1 MTVVEEMLLR
11 QAIELSAVIGD
22 HSETLRNL
30 TVSFMKSEFGMDL
43 PNDEIGRALDRETT
57 ARLFFACGKSK
68 PEEIR
73 NPQNCLRLA
82 RDLWLDYS
90 IAISNKLT
98 AEHFMNEAEERFRK
112 EKELNSTLEMK
123 QSPVSGAIKKI
134 FSKPEIA
141 QEYKSYLQKTVQYF
155 QVAFYVLD
163 EYFANSTAK
172 PLFDIYN
179 PFIVP
184 VEEPSVVGINSPAE
198 GTTEDKNKTKI
209 KYLEKSIH
217 DLKVKLEYAQ
227 KDAMRDIAMTL
238 TSSGFGSPLFELHAI
253 KKDESTPEHIS
264 SAISNLF
271 LALESLDIRISKD
284 SLVGKTMVFDEIEEG
299 KFCLQNDDVLEST
312 DSVTVKYPGVKLGKE
327 MIVKPTITKEK

>member
-1 MTVVEEMLLR
+1 MTIVEEMLLR

-22 HSETLRNL
+22 HSETLKNL
-30 TVSFMKSEFGMDL
+30 TVSFMKSEFGLEL
-43 PNDEIGRALDRETT
+43 PNDEIGRALDREAT

-90 IAISNKLT
+90 IAVSNQLT
-98 AEHFMNEAEERFRK
+98 AEHFIKKAEERFHK

-123 QSPVSGAIKKI
+123 QSPVLSAIKKI

-141 QEYKSYLQKTVQYF
+141 QEYKEYLQKTVQYF

-163 EYFANSTAK
+163 EYFASSTAK
-172 PLFDIYN
+172 TLFDLYN
-179 PFIVP
+179 PFLEHI
-184 VEEPSVVGINSPAE
+184 EETSVVEVNSPAE
-198 GTTEDKNKTKI
+198 VAEDKNKSKI

-253 KKDESTPEHIS
+253 KKDETTPEHIS

-284 SLVGKTMVFDEIEEG
+284 SLVGKTMIFDEIEEG
-299 KFCLQNDDVLEST
+299 KFCLQNDDVLESS
-312 DSVTVKYPGVKLGKE
+312 DSVVVKYPGVKLGKE

>member
-1 MTVVEEMLLR
+1 MLLR

-30 TVSFMKSEFGMDL
+30 TVSFIKSEFRMEL
-43 PNDEIGRALDRETT
+43 PHNEISRALEREAI
-57 ARLFFACGKSK
+57 ARLFFACGKSR

-90 IAISNKLT
+90 IATSNQLS
-98 AEHFMNEAEERFRK
+98 ADFFMKEAEERFRK
-112 EKELNSTLEMK
+112 EKDLNPILEMK
-123 QSPVSGAIKKI
+123 QSPVSGMIKKL
-134 FSKPEIA
+134 FSNPGAA
-141 QEYKSYLQKTVQYF
+141 QEYKTLLQKTVQYF

-163 EYFANSTAK
+163 EYFTNTTIK
-172 PLFDIYN
+172 PLFELYN
-179 PFIVP
+179 PFLSSDEKHSTI
-184 VEEPSVVGINSPAE
+184 ENETSAE
-198 GTTEDKNKTKI
+198 NIDDKSKSRI

-227 KDAMRDIAMTL
+227 KDAIRYITMTL
-238 TSSGFGSPLFELHAI
+238 TSSGFGSPLFELNSI
-253 KKDESTPEHIS
+253 KKDKTTPEHIS

-284 SLVGKTMVFDEIEEG
+284 SLVGKIMTFDEIEEG
-299 KFCLQNDDVLEST
+299 KFCLQNDDILGTS
-312 DSVTVKYPGVKLGKE
+312 DFVTVKYPGVKLGKE
-327 MIVKPTITKEK
+327 MIVKPTITKEKNYD

>member
-30 TVSFMKSEFGMDL
+30 TVSFLKSEFGIEL
-43 PNDEIGRALDRETT
+43 PNDDIGRALDRETT
-57 ARLFFACGKSK
+57 ARLFFACGKSR

-90 IAISNKLT
+90 IAVSNKLT

-123 QSPVSGAIKKI
+123 QPPVSSAIKKI

-141 QEYKSYLQKTVQYF
+141 QEYKRYLQKTVQYF

-179 PFIVP
+179 PFLVP
-184 VEEPSVVGINSPAE
+184 VEEPSVVETSTPAE
-198 GTTEDKNKTKI
+198 GLEDKNKSKI

-227 KDAMRDIAMTL
+227 KDAMRDIALTL

-253 KKDESTPEHIS
+253 KKDETTPEHIS

-284 SLVGKTMVFDEIEEG
+284 SLVGKTMVLDEIEEG
-299 KFCLQNDDVLEST
+299 KFCLQNDEVL
-312 DSVTVKYPGVKLGKE
+312 DSSDTVTVKYPGVKLGKE

>member
-30 TVSFMKSEFGMDL
+30 TVSFLKSEFGIEL

-90 IAISNKLT
+90 IAVSNQLT
-98 AEHFMNEAEERFRK
+98 AEHFLKEAEERFRK

-123 QSPVSGAIKKI
+123 QPPVSGAIKKL

-141 QEYKSYLQKTVQYF
+141 REYQNYLQKTVQYF

-163 EYFANSTAK
+163 EYFTSSTVK
-172 PLFDIYN
+172 PLFDLYN
-179 PFIVP
+179 PFFVP
-184 VEEPSVVGINSPAE
+184 VEELSVVETNAPAE
-198 GTTEDKNKTKI
+198 GTEDKNKSKI

-253 KKDESTPEHIS
+253 KKDETTPEHIS

-299 KFCLQNDDVLEST
+299 KFCLQNDEAL
-312 DSVTVKYPGVKLGKE
+312 DSSDTVTVKYPGVKLGKE